1 VNDLDAVRAALIT
14 ARDNFIAKNLPANA
28 DKQVGRALGRFALV
42 AAAGEL
48 AIALGVLPW
57 PEGEATQGS
66 GICFRAWVEQRG
78 GTGSTEIAAGLAKV
92 RKFFELH
99 GESRFTP
106 WDGAIA
112 DRPTSN
118 RAGLRRLGDNG
129 VEFYVFPEVFK
140 TEICAGFDSRVLAR
154 EMAVRGLLIPGDDG
168 RTSASCSLPGI
179 GKRRVYHFSNL
190 IMGGDNE

>member
-1 VNDLDAVRAALIT
+1 VNDLDSVRAALIT
-14 ARDNFIAKNLPANA
+14 ARNNFIAKNLPANA

-112 DRPTSN
+112 DRPTSIA
-118 RAGLRRLGDNG
+118 RDCVGSAITGLSFTFFPRSSRLKFVRVSILGCWP
-129 VEFYVFPEVFK
+129 VKWRYAVFSFQATTGEHPHPARFLVSANDVS
-140 TEICAGFDSRVLAR
+140 TTLA
-154 EMAVRGLLIPGDDG
+154 I
-168 RTSASCSLPGI
+168 
-179 GKRRVYHFSNL
+179 
-190 IMGGDNE
+190 